1 LAVFLYLRIEYKE
14 LKVRAERSETT
25 SELATI
31 ARRGIICLVLPEYKE
46 ACIYCRLFAFCDV
59 GINGQMR
66 TVSSSRAKRDHI
78 GACDDSP
85 KGNNLGSP
93 TNF

>member
-31 ARRGIICLVLPEYKE
+31 ARRGIICLVLPEFKE
-46 ACIYCRLFAFCDV
+46 ASRMRGFLLSVLCR
-59 GINGQMR
+59 
-66 TVSSSRAKRDHI
+66 
-78 GACDDSP
+78 
-85 KGNNLGSP
+85 
-93 TNF
+93 